1 MIINIVMAKQH
12 DKQQNKGTEA
22 LILQAAEREF
32 LAKGFIGA
40 RTTSI
45 AEAAGVTHA
54 MFHYYFRTK
63 EKLFERI
70 ISEKIALLKEAVVGS
85 ISDTDEPLSEIL
97 RKVISNHL
105 EFIASNPDLPR
116 FLVGEIF
123 SNPERSATFL
133 DSLHRITPI
142 FISVLQTKID
152 SEAAKGLCRR
162 VDARMLMLDIVSLNV
177 FAYMAAPA
185 VNAALCGCMADPQSF
200 MERRKE
206 EIYDTIMRKLRP

>member
-1 MIINIVMAKQH
+1 MTKSQ
-12 DKQQNKGTEA
+12 DKDTEA

-32 LAKGFIGA
+32 LSKGFIGA

-45 AEAAGVTHA
+45 AETAGVTHA

-70 ISEKIALLKEAVVGS
+70 ISEKISLLKAAVLSS
-85 ISDTDEPLSEIL
+85 IDDINAPLSHIIRSL
-97 RKVISNHL
+97 ISNHL
-105 EFIASNPDLPR
+105 EFIAANPDLPR

-123 SNPERSATFL
+123 SNPDRSASFL
-133 DSLHRITPI
+133 ESLNKIAPAFVAI
-142 FISVLQTKID
+142 LQDKID
-152 SEAAKGLCRR
+152 AEASAGSCRK

-185 VNAALCGCMADPQSF
+185 VNAALGNCMADADEF
-200 MERRKE
+200 LRRRKDE
-206 EIYDTIMRKLRP
+206 NYDTIMRKLRP